1 MPRELSHSRSR
12 SPSYRRR
19 HSPSPRYSRR
29 SRRDRSRSPF
39 SHSRRKS
46 RSISPRRGKGHSPT
60 PRRRKSRS
68 PTPRRHKRQRSGS
81 ISLSPTHKLLSPS
94 LGSVEQKNASEK
106 LRKEEEEK
114 KRRQLEAELK
124 LIDEETARR
133 VEEAIRKKVEE
144 SLNCDEIKL
153 EIQRWLEEG
162 RKRLQDEVAAQLEKE
177 KEEALIEARRKEEQ
191 ARREIEELEKM
202 LEENQ
207 RRVEESQRK
216 EAEEQQRREE
226 ERYRELECI
235 QREKE
240 EAMRRKKQQEEEERL
255 NQMKLLGTLSHYLW
269 IGLLGLLLL
278 RWFGMSWLAL
288 VLAGLLSLALLV
300 AWEQSGAKHVEH
312 RDSYDGPGFVGIGSG
327 AGNLS
332 KGSKHVSSNSL
343 YEGSDLELEKIL
355 QVQQQQ
361 SPLHNFVL
369 PELKLTV
376 SSNVNANRKHSSRNH
391 QPPPT
396 SRNEAS
402 FDP

>member
-46 RSISPRRGKGHSPT
+46 RSISPRRRKARSPT
-60 PRRRKSRS
+60 PRRHKSRS

-81 ISLSPTHKLLSPS
+81 LSLSPTHKSLSPS

-106 LRKEEEEK
+106 LRKEEEDK

-133 VEEAIRKKVEE
+133 VEEAIRKKVAE
-144 SLNCDEIKL
+144 SLNSEEIKL
-153 EIQRWLEEG
+153 EIQRRLDEG
-162 RKRLQDEVAAQLEKE
+162 RRRLQDEVAAQLEKE

-226 ERYRELECI
+226 ERYRELERI

-240 EAMRRKKQQEEEERL
+240 EAMHRKKQQEEEERL
-255 NQMKLLGTLSHYLW
+255 NQMKLLVRDVTVILGSHRASLSCPSHGLVRSPSVLLPVPDLFVMAGRLGDLDYGPYPTRFGPTWNSKRSYEVRPESEVEAGAARADCDGAASAAPRFEACRAGSSLGTA
-269 IGLLGLLLL
+269 
-278 RWFGMSWLAL
+278 RC
-288 VLAGLLSLALLV
+288 
-300 AWEQSGAKHVEH
+300 
-312 RDSYDGPGFVGIGSG
+312 GSI
-327 AGNLS
+327 S
-332 KGSKHVSSNSL
+332 
-343 YEGSDLELEKIL
+343 
-355 QVQQQQ
+355 
-361 SPLHNFVL
+361 
-369 PELKLTV
+369 
-376 SSNVNANRKHSSRNH
+376 RRNH
-391 QPPPT
+391 LGQKKNET
-396 SRNEAS
+396 SMAAV
-402 FDP
+402 